1 MPVTLRLEL
10 FDRQSCYYYN
20 NGPLKLVADRELHP
34 SLTLFRRV
42 LSCVSYSAFL
52 TMKSSC
58 SVTLRGLSVIGR
70 MLCF

>member
-34 SLTLFRRV
+34 SLTLFKRV
-42 LSCVSYSAFL
+42 LSCVSYSAF
-52 TMKSSC
+52 
-58 SVTLRGLSVIGR
+58 
-70 MLCF
+70 